1 MATGNVSFTPAGGVS
16 GAVTTVTSV
25 LKTDLVIGEDAQT
38 AVDFE
43 TANEIHFDA
52 DNAEIAKVTTTGL
65 TMASEKN
72 IYLDVGSLQLDSTPG
87 DEKVSG
93 ITAEFTAGDSQ
104 NRGDVVYFKAGDSKM
119 WRADADT
126 AAEMP
131 VRAMAAANISADA
144 SGVYL
149 LHGFLEDNGTF
160 PTYTVGATIYA
171 PEAEGPPTETRP
183 SSTGDLVQV
192 LGFAITSQLL
202 YFNPSVDV
210 IEHA

>member
-1 MATGNVSFTPAGGVS
+1 MAVRTVQNLKKAAG
-16 GAVTTVTSV
+16 A
-25 LKTDLVIGEDAQT
+25 
-38 AVDFE
+38 
-43 TANEIHFDA
+43 
-52 DNAEIAKVTTTGL
+52 
-65 TMASEKN
+65 
-72 IYLDVGSLQLDSTPG
+72 LDSTPG
-87 DEKVSG
+87 DENASG
-93 ITAEFTAGDSQ
+93 ITATFTAGDTQ

-144 SGVYL
+144 SCVYL